1 MNSKVRAIFFDAGNS
16 LVFPKIDRLVEV
28 IRSLGYPAGTEDFY
42 ESERLAKRR
51 LDKWLW
57 PQIRCGEISAGVD
70 SFYWIDFLTRL
81 VERVKVPPEE
91 RIRVAQHLGEVYK
104 DIEIWTR
111 VFPGTEDCL
120 ARLRASGYYLAVIS
134 NSMGRMEE
142 LIRFVGLS
150 QYFGFVFDSAI
161 VGVEKPHPRIF
172 QMALEKC
179 GMQARESVFVGD
191 VYSTDVG
198 GAWSAGMEGILID
211 WVGAY
216 PDAACPRIT
225 SLSELDSVVQDLG
238 AAPAEAH

>member
-1 MNSKVRAIFFDAGNS
+1 
-16 LVFPKIDRLVEV
+16 
-28 IRSLGYPAGTEDFY
+28 
-42 ESERLAKRR
+42 
-51 LDKWLW
+51 
-57 PQIRCGEISAGVD
+57 
-70 SFYWIDFLTRL
+70 
-81 VERVKVPPEE
+81 
-91 RIRVAQHLGEVYK
+91 
-104 DIEIWTR
+104 
-111 VFPGTEDCL
+111 
-120 ARLRASGYYLAVIS
+120 
-134 NSMGRMEE
+134 MGRMEE